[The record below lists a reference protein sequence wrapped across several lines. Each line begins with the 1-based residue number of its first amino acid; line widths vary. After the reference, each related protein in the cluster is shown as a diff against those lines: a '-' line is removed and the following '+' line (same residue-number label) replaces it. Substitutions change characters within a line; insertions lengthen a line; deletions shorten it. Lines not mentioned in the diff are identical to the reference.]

1 MKARNFELIEVLHQF
16 PKQEGAVYRKE
27 LCIVDWFGKG
37 LKYDIRGWN
46 DDHTK
51 MTKGISMRN
60 SGSWWKQQ
68 SRFYI
73 RRLAIERERVN
84 CGWTI
89 QRSDKQI
96 FRIIQGTAEE
106 QRLDAPLQL

>member
-51 MTKGISMRN
+51 MTKGISMMEEE
-60 SGSWWKQQ
+60 
-68 SRFYI
+68 
-73 RRLAIERERVN
+73 LRELVEA
-84 CGWTI
+84 
-89 QRSDKQI
+89 
-96 FRIIQGTAEE
+96 AE
-106 QRLDAPLQL
+106 QVLY

>member
-1 MKARNFELIEVLHQF
+1 MKARHFALIEVLHQF

-51 MTKGISMRN
+51 MTKGISMTEEE
-60 SGSWWKQQ
+60 
-68 SRFYI
+68 
-73 RRLAIERERVN
+73 LRELVEA
-84 CGWTI
+84 
-89 QRSDKQI
+89 
-96 FRIIQGTAEE
+96 AE
-106 QRLDAPLQL
+106 QVLY

>member
-46 DDHTK
+46 DDHAK
-51 MTKGISMRN
+51 MTKGISMTEEE
-60 SGSWWKQQ
+60 
-68 SRFYI
+68 
-73 RRLAIERERVN
+73 LRELVEAAA
-84 CGWTI
+84 
-89 QRSDKQI
+89 QV
-96 FRIIQGTAEE
+96 
-106 QRLDAPLQL
+106 LY